1 MKNYKIKSVHD
12 IYIDSYEQGET
23 KHVNFH
29 TIESEIQANDI
40 KDAISL
46 YFENVLFYKF
56 DFANCSISDD
66 KKVLH
71 YSVLCDSENYEASKN
86 EMELWKKNEL
96 TLYSNNIDIEI
107 FELMQCEI
115 TI

>member
-1 MKNYKIKSVHD
+1 MKNYKIKSIHH
-12 IYIDSYEQGET
+12 IFIDSYEQGEME
-23 KHVNFH
+23 HVNFYNL
-29 TIESEIQANDI
+29 ESEIQANDI
-40 KDAISL
+40 NEAISL

-56 DFANCSISDD
+56 DFANCSILDD

-71 YSVLCDSENYEASKN
+71 YSVLCDSENCEASKS
-86 EMELWKKNEL
+86 EMELWKKNKL